1 MPIWGGYWGP
11 PWGGL
16 GWIFP
21 LIGLLFMV
29 GMALACFRMMGG
41 CMSRHGGHR
50 SAEVEELRQEV
61 RDLKEEIRKLR
72 GRS

>member
-1 MPIWGGYWGP
+1 MPMWGAYWGG
-11 PWGGL
+11 PWGGF

-29 GMALACFRMMGG
+29 GMALVCFRMMGG
-41 CMSRHGGHR
+41 CMSRRGAYP
-50 SAEVEELRQEV
+50 SAEVEELRREV

-72 GRS
+72 ERS

>member
-1 MPIWGGYWGP
+1 MPIWGGYWEM
-11 PWGGL
+11 PWGGF

-29 GMALACFRMMGG
+29 GMGLACFRMMGG
-41 CMSRHGGHR
+41 CMTRHGGPTR
-50 SAEVEELRQEV
+50 TEVEELHREG

-72 GRS
+72 ERT

>member
-1 MPIWGGYWGP
+1 MPWSGF
-11 PWGGL
+11 

-29 GMALACFRMMGG
+29 GMGLACFRMMGG
-41 CMSRHGGHR
+41 CSMTRHGGPTR
-50 SAEVEELRQEV
+50 TGVEELHQEV

-72 GRS
+72 ERT